1 MPQRRR
7 DTETRQAELVDA
19 ALEVIARQG
28 VAALTTRSLAEA
40 VGLTTG
46 AIFRHFETLDALL
59 SAVARRVEAVLD
71 DTYPPPG
78 LPPVERLARFVE
90 ARSTAVGSRRGV
102 LQLML
107 SEQFRLALPAADAAR
122 LTRAVKRTKAFIA
135 EALAEGQADGSVRG
149 DVPAAALGPIVLG
162 TIQALARSA
171 QQGPVPEATAVAA
184 GLFTLLRPP
193 AATRG
198 HHPRKK
204 P

>member
-7 DTETRQAELVDA
+7 DTETRQAELVEA

-28 VAALTTRSLAEA
+28 VAALTTRSLAAE

-46 AIFRHFETLDALL
+46 AIFRHFASLDALL
-59 SAVARRVEAVLD
+59 SAVARRVEGVLD

-78 LPPVERLARFVE
+78 LPPAERLARFVE
-90 ARSTAVGSRRGV
+90 ARSTAVGARRGV

-122 LTRAVKRTKAFIA
+122 LARAVTRTKAFIA
-135 EALAEGQADGSVRG
+135 EALREGQAEGSVRD
-149 DVPAAALGPIVLG
+149 DVPAAALATIVLG
-162 TIQALARSA
+162 TIQALARAA
-171 QQGPVPEATAVAA
+171 QQASGPQAAAVAA

-193 AATRG
+193 PRPRSA
-198 HHPRKK
+198 HPRKK